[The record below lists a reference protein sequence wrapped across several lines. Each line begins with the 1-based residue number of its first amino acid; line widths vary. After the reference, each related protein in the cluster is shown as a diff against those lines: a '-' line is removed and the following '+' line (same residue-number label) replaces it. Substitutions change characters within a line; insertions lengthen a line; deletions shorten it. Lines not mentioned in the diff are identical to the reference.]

1 MADGTA
7 GLHASSSSRQPQD
20 WKIHATKI
28 RNTITFD
35 LPRTQLRT
43 SSLARPPTQCVERL
57 AQHSSP
63 LAPSS
68 SLCHGEQDCAPL
80 LLRTRGRKQTHCQR
94 PSTSGR
100 CCPATNTPRRHCACL
115 CHFWLC
121 SGDSSLLRFGRA
133 STTSLLSSPFLT
145 SLDTTLLQPER

>member
-1 MADGTA
+1 MNQRKKKGGWA
-7 GLHASSSSRQPQD
+7 GGEGRYVVMNKTIGFCGDSFAAKS
-20 WKIHATKI
+20 KI
-28 RNTITFD
+28 
-35 LPRTQLRT
+35 
-43 SSLARPPTQCVERL
+43 TQCVERL
-57 AQHSSP
+57 AQHSSS

-80 LLRTRGRKQTHCQR
+80 LLRTRGRKQTYCQR

-100 CCPATNTPRRHCACL
+100 CCPPTNTPRRHCACL
-115 CHFWLC
+115 CRFWLC

-133 STTSLLSSPFLT
+133 STTSLLSLPFLT